1 MSILSTKRL
10 VTDAVLIAMYAVM
23 ATFLTLNLGG
33 MNISVGAL
41 PIIVGAALFG
51 PVDGLIIGLCGSF
64 LNQIYAYGI
73 TPTTIL
79 WMIPAGVRG
88 LMIGAFAKRCKFDMT
103 VPETGLI
110 TIASSLA
117 VTVLNTA
124 AMYLDSKIWGYYSA
138 AYVFGKI
145 IPRTISGIITAIIF
159 GVIVS
164 KILPPLRYIVGN
176 GSART
181 KFSVSADNHTSEY
194 MTEDIGRTKYLSAI
208 CYLSLVF
215 VIIALLVDQ
224 KSKFLRYHINQAII
238 LDVFVIVCGII
249 SIIPLIGRIISVVGL
264 LVAVILK
271 IIGIINA
278 CNGQA
283 IDLPAIGRYKII
295 H

>member
-88 LMIGAFAKRCKFDMT
+88 LMIGAFAKRCKFNMT
-103 VPETGLI
+103 LPQTVLI
-110 TIASSLA
+110 TVLSALT
-117 VTVLNTA
+117 VTALNTA
-124 AMYLDSKIWGYYSA
+124 AMYLDSKIWGYYSY

-145 IPRTISGIITAIIF
+145 IPRIISGILTSVIF
-159 GVIVS
+159 GVIVP
-164 KILPPLRYIVGN
+164 KILPPLRRNLN
-176 GSART
+176 G
-181 KFSVSADNHTSEY
+181 
-194 MTEDIGRTKYLSAI
+194 
-208 CYLSLVF
+208 
-215 VIIALLVDQ
+215 
-224 KSKFLRYHINQAII
+224 
-238 LDVFVIVCGII
+238 
-249 SIIPLIGRIISVVGL
+249 
-264 LVAVILK
+264 
-271 IIGIINA
+271 
-278 CNGQA
+278 
-283 IDLPAIGRYKII
+283 
-295 H
+295 